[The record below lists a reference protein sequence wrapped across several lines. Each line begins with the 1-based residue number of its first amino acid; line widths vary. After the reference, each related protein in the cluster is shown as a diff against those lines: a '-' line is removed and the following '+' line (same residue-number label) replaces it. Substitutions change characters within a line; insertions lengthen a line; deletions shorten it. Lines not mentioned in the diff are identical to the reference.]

1 MKWIKQ
7 GRIFAADGS
16 KWWARSYALIPTVDL
31 ISDAVLRIYF
41 AALDEDKI
49 GRIGYIDVAAENPK
63 RILYESEKPVLDIGD
78 LGTFDDSGVN
88 PSCIITVAGKK
99 YLYYI
104 GWQRCERTPH
114 MLFTGLATSNDGCCF
129 QKYADIPVLDREP
142 NDKFLRSAPTV
153 LYDGT
158 SFITWYVSGLKW
170 TTINNKPYPKY
181 VIRFARSSNGIHWTS
196 NNHICINFQNEQEFG
211 FGRPWVIKDGHQYKM
226 WYSIR
231 TIPSPSDPVPDYQI
245 GYAESENGIDWL
257 RKDDEAG
264 IAASDSGWDSEMVCY
279 PCVVDAAGKRYLF
292 YNGNRHGSTGFG
304 YAVLDA

>member
-104 GWQRCERTPH
+104 GRSIMVQSSMVVMRVLTYGATCESY
-114 MLFTGLATSNDGCCF
+114 F
-129 QKYADIPVLDREP
+129 
-142 NDKFLRSAPTV
+142 
-153 LYDGT
+153 
-158 SFITWYVSGLKW
+158 VS
-170 TTINNKPYPKY
+170 
-181 VIRFARSSNGIHWTS
+181 R
-196 NNHICINFQNEQEFG
+196 
-211 FGRPWVIKDGHQYKM
+211 
-226 WYSIR
+226 
-231 TIPSPSDPVPDYQI
+231 
-245 GYAESENGIDWL
+245 
-257 RKDDEAG
+257 
-264 IAASDSGWDSEMVCY
+264 
-279 PCVVDAAGKRYLF
+279 
-292 YNGNRHGSTGFG
+292 
-304 YAVLDA
+304 